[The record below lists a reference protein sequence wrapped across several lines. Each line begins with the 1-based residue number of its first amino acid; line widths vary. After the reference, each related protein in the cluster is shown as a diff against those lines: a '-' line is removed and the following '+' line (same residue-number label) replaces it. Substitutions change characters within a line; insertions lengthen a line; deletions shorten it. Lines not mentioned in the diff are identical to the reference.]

1 MNDYIINVI
10 DEIAFIIFKNTMTLS
25 FTNSIIITYI
35 YMSVYVLLKQIIS
48 IVKFNEAL
56 IIVMK

>member
-1 MNDYIINVI
+1 
-10 DEIAFIIFKNTMTLS
+10 MTLT

-35 YMSVYVLLKQIIS
+35 YMSVNVLLKQIIS

-56 IIVMK
+56 IIVMKWI